1 MSCMTASNPPGR
13 KPHGS
18 RITVEVPVLRIGAGQ
33 SDYEGLSRYVD
44 FLRKPQGLHMT
55 LLHVGILD
63 DLVRDIEGWTKGMS
77 RSENVL
83 PEIVGWLT
91 ELPVLQGF
99 LGKSDKLIPLGGGRL
114 MGLEVDVPQEVHD
127 YQALLVQGLHVLLD
141 DLGLDNIDDFI
152 LSSPALGYRS
162 PRWLPHIAVG
172 KARTRHEPPMEIA
185 PVPVEFGDSQ
195 IRHRDSLPPL
205 G

>member
-1 MSCMTASNPPGR
+1 MTDLVSPGS

-18 RITVEVPVLRIGAGQ
+18 RITVEVPVVRVGSGS
-33 SDYEGLSRYVD
+33 SDYEGLNRFVD
-44 FLRKPQGLHMT
+44 SLRKPQGLHMT

-63 DLVRDIEGWTKGMS
+63 ELGRDIVAWTKGFS
-77 RSENVL
+77 PPEKVL
-83 PEIVGWLT
+83 PEISSWLT
-91 ELPVLQGF
+91 ELPVMQGF

-127 YQALLVQGLHVLLD
+127 YQALLVHGLHVLLD

-152 LSSPALGYRS
+152 LSSPALGYKS

-172 KARTRHEPPMEIA
+172 KARTRHEPAMEIA
-185 PVPVEFGDSQ
+185 PVALEFGDSR
-195 IRHRDSLPPL
+195 IRNREALPSPR
-205 G
+205 